1 MLGLEG
7 VCRDRGTGST
17 TLVLEHLGEGVQWFG
32 HTTRGGGVLP
42 AGVPRPAVEASSPG
56 GKQGLS
62 PGKGSG
68 TAGAAA
74 LSIGRRSMLSSSIPA
89 STEKGRQIHSPW
101 VEKIQ
106 ESNALEEQQV
116 CRRDEGVIT
125 WAGNGGRAQQEQQ
138 DQEELESGRLS
149 DYEVRLFLYK
159 LLQALDF
166 AHSRGVMHRDVKPR
180 NIVINR
186 RTRSLRLIDW
196 GLGDFYIP
204 GTLGSKQ
211 HAPPRVVMNES
222 VALMPIDVLP
232 IVCPYITG
240 LYRWIR
246 GDPPAATFDI
256 VAGVDHTSQIVLL
269 VVYLLW

>member
-7 VCRDRGTGST
+7 VCRDRDTGST

-32 HTTRGGGVLP
+32 HTARGGGALP
-42 AGVPRPAVEASSPG
+42 AGVPRPAVEASSQG
-56 GKQGLS
+56 GNHHFSLVRVFS
-62 PGKGSG
+62 GKGSG

-74 LSIGRRSMLSSSIPA
+74 LSIGRRSTISSSITAKHKP
-89 STEKGRQIHSPW
+89 SLPSKEEKGRLKHSPW
-101 VEKIQ
+101 VANIQ

-116 CRRDEGVIT
+116 CCRDGGVPVEG
-125 WAGNGGRAQQEQQ
+125 GNNVGGDGGKGSFASECRERGGQREQQ
-138 DQEELESGRLS
+138 NLEELESGRLS

-166 AHSRGVMHRDVKPR
+166 AHSRGIMHRDVKPR
-180 NIVINR
+180 NVVINR

-211 HAPPRVVMNES
+211 HAPSHVVVMREM
-222 VALMPIDVLP
+222 V
-232 IVCPYITG
+232 
-240 LYRWIR
+240 
-246 GDPPAATFDI
+246 
-256 VAGVDHTSQIVLL
+256 
-269 VVYLLW
+269 